1 MMESKVF
8 ADNFSRSFSESG
20 DFFQFLSARQARSK
34 WMTAPSK
41 ELRFEPVERGS
52 TLGNLYMQ
60 IYDHNGDA
68 DVLEDTMENTSLLLK
83 VDGKDY
89 PVRSCAL
96 KTVLERARISGHAL
110 NKVSKS
116 VFAEI
121 LNYCMGVASGDSLI
135 KVADEKVSAVHGGDP
150 KDYTV
155 MEMLP
160 LFKATNDFL
169 DREYPGNRFM
179 TAHFDHSIAT
189 AIWCLD
195 GQADKLLDTYHREI
209 AAKGLRADKLVPAL
223 RFSTSDVG
231 MSGANLY
238 PIFLAG
244 AESRIIP
251 LGYPIRTEHKNG
263 SGMEYFEEQLGLVYA
278 QFEKAVDKQVQ
289 LMNIEIR
296 YPVTTLHFIAKTLNE
311 QGVPSPGRYLYD
323 IGLRKTEKF
332 KNAIWYLQ
340 TIKKILVDPVYLGW
354 IVSGKYRSQLC
365 ERGTKTTVKTPEE
378 EWIINKGMHEPIV
391 SKELF
396 DKVQDILS
404 ARQSEQGLAT
414 IYDSKSKRRSMFK
427 GILRCG
433 ECGRSMYLRSKSN
446 RGYYYYCT
454 LHENYN
460 ATICPKKAVKQ
471 EDVESL
477 ALRLIQTQIRAFSD
491 AQRLIANLNATPSSQ
506 TRYQIYETQIDDAK
520 RKIEKFNQLKAAL
533 YGDFADGLL
542 SHQDYT
548 DLSEDY
554 SRRADDLRIFIAELE
569 KEKEKY
575 SVGFGSKMQWALL
588 IEKYKDQESL
598 DAEMAAAF
606 IETLTLFNDGHVEV
620 AFRHRD
626 EIEQVL
632 YVAATRGKEAE
643 RYAG

>member
-1 MMESKVF
+1 MNILQKLFQGKCIPV
-8 ADNFSRSFSESG
+8 SEHGGNSSCEYEVAVEKLCKIAETLRQYG
-20 DFFQFLSARQARSK
+20 VPEELISALDKA
-34 WMTAPSK
+34 
-41 ELRFEPVERGS
+41 
-52 TLGNLYMQ
+52 
-60 IYDHNGDA
+60 
-68 DVLEDTMENTSLLLK
+68 EN
-83 VDGKDY
+83 
-89 PVRSCAL
+89 
-96 KTVLERARISGHAL
+96 
-110 NKVSKS
+110 
-116 VFAEI
+116 EI
-121 LNYCMGVASGDSLI
+121 LALE
-135 KVADEKVSAVHGGDP
+135 EKR
-150 KDYTV
+150 
-155 MEMLP
+155 M
-160 LFKATNDFL
+160 F
-169 DREYPGNRFM
+169 RF
-179 TAHFDHSIAT
+179 A
-189 AIWCLD
+189 
-195 GQADKLLDTYHREI
+195 
-209 AAKGLRADKLVPAL
+209 
-223 RFSTSDVG
+223 
-231 MSGANLY
+231 
-238 PIFLAG
+238 
-244 AESRIIP
+244 
-251 LGYPIRTEHKNG
+251 
-263 SGMEYFEEQLGLVYA
+263 
-278 QFEKAVDKQVQ
+278 
-289 LMNIEIR
+289 IR
-296 YPVTTLHFIAKTLNE
+296 YRAE
-311 QGVPSPGRYLYD
+311 
-323 IGLRKTEKF
+323 
-332 KNAIWYLQ
+332 LQ
-340 TIKKILVDPVYLGW
+340 
-354 IVSGKYRSQLC
+354 R
-365 ERGTKTTVKTPEE
+365 
-378 EWIINKGMHEPIV
+378 
-391 SKELF
+391 EL
-396 DKVQDILS
+396 
-404 ARQSEQGLAT
+404 
-414 IYDSKSKRRSMFK
+414 MFK